1 MYPSRKSVVLSHGGK
16 KDSSHKNNSL
26 DFERVVNSYSIKA
39 ERARLIKLLNLSKQE
54 SERRH
59 PHALRDTVILRF
71 NPNGESAK
79 AHHGRNESSTSDK
92 LGHYDEIEPF
102 IPVDK
107 HKFNTEKRVGDYF
120 LLFSDDGRAVM
131 RWVLTCM
138 TGLFTGATAIFI
150 LFSVEKLVTLRAA
163 FLTNMMNLTSV
174 WISFAAFTL
183 FNTFLALSSAF
194 LTVEYAPNAAA
205 SGIPEVKA
213 YLNGV
218 RTPKFSYF
226 TLLLVKIFG
235 TVLSVSSGLM
245 VGPEGPLV
253 HLGAIIGSLITR
265 TRFLELHTAKLGSR
279 YPILNNLLGWQDPRF
294 SQDQPSLWSR
304 LMQALSNFRSD
315 EARRDFIS
323 IGAASGFAAA
333 FGAPVGGL
341 LFSMEEASSYF
352 AHRMLF
358 KTLVATTLATFCIA
372 CYHGDLA
379 KYSALNLNVIMYPTS
394 SAYNIFS
401 GIPLYAFIGAL
412 GGLLGAAFNAICL

>member
-1 MYPSRKSVVLSHGGK
+1 
-16 KDSSHKNNSL
+16 
-26 DFERVVNSYSIKA
+26 
-39 ERARLIKLLNLSKQE
+39 
-54 SERRH
+54 
-59 PHALRDTVILRF
+59 
-71 NPNGESAK
+71 
-79 AHHGRNESSTSDK
+79 
-92 LGHYDEIEPF
+92 
-102 IPVDK
+102 
-107 HKFNTEKRVGDYF
+107 
-120 LLFSDDGRAVM
+120 
-131 RWVLTCM
+131 
-138 TGLFTGATAIFI
+138 
-150 LFSVEKLVTLRAA
+150 
-163 FLTNMMNLTSV
+163 V

-183 FNTFLALSSAF
+183 FNTVLAVSSAF
-194 LTVEYAPNAAA
+194 LTVDYAPNAAA

-279 YPILNNLLGWQDPRF
+279 YPLLNNLLGWQDPRF

-304 LMQALSNFRSD
+304 LMQALSTFRSD

-379 KYSALNLNVIMYPTS
+379 NYSALNLNVIMYPTS

-401 GIPLYAFIGAL
+401 GIPLYAFIGVL